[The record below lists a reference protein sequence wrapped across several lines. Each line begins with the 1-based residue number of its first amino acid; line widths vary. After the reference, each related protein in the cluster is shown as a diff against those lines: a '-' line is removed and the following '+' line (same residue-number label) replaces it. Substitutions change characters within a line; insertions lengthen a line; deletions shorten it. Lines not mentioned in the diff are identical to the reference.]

1 MSTENM
7 WYLYVVRCSDNTL
20 YTGITT
26 GRTDVPQEELDFT
39 GQLYDAANLMADEGN

>member
-26 GRTDVPQEELDFT
+26 GRADVPQEELDFT
-39 GQLYDAANLMADEGN
+39 GQLYDAADLMADEGN